1 MVFFGHLRCDNHSQ
15 EGTIIQGT
23 IIYDLAFT
31 NVRSSKEVADMMI
44 GLTIIALILAHPI
57 ITVLIIF
64 AISFL
69 LILPEI
75 LEELL

>member
-1 MVFFGHLRCDNHSQ
+1 
-15 EGTIIQGT
+15 
-23 IIYDLAFT
+23 
-31 NVRSSKEVADMMI
+31 MMI